1 MEQFEIH
8 RKIKQKV
15 QKAAACAPFPR
26 ACAPFPRVRSHLRG
40 RRPSPRGTLVTGGG
54 PDRHIVTTP
63 FTVLLRALC
72 RRRAVCGFGQV
83 SGDTYPSLQRHS
95 DEPRG
100 PHALWVPPVR
110 PSLPHSGHH
119 GSCSRLSAPAFSMTS
134 CGWIRSGLCRP
145 TSVTWWFA
153 LSIPPRLFVT

>member
-26 ACAPFPRVRSHLRG
+26 VRAPFPRVRSHLRG
-40 RRPSPRGTLVTGGG
+40 RRPSPRGTLVAGGG

-63 FTVLLRALC
+63 FTVLFRALC
-72 RRRAVCGFGQV
+72 RRRAVCGFWQV

-110 PSLPHSGHH
+110 PSLPHSGHP

-145 TSVTWWFA
+145 TSVTRWFA
-153 LSIPPRLFVT
+153 LSIHVSS

>member
-26 ACAPFPRVRSHLRG
+26 VRSHLRG
-40 RRPSPRGTLVTGGG
+40 RRPSPCGTLVAGGG

-145 TSVTWWFA
+145 TSVTRWFA

>member
-26 ACAPFPRVRSHLRG
+26 VRSHLRG
-40 RRPSPRGTLVTGGG
+40 RRPSPRGTLVAGGG

-145 TSVTWWFA
+145 TSVTRWFA

>member
-26 ACAPFPRVRSHLRG
+26 VRSHLRG
-40 RRPSPRGTLVTGGG
+40 RRPSPRGTLVAGGG

-119 GSCSRLSAPAFSMTS
+119 GSCSCLSAPAFSR
-134 CGWIRSGLCRP
+134 CHVVG
-145 TSVTWWFA
+145 VTYDLAFA
-153 LSIPPRLFVT
+153 DPLLSLGGSHLAFLHVSS